1 MIKPIPPAAL
11 HPPGQRMVLQDLWKS
26 AIGCTILYGMSFLN
40 HQLYIERIDAYI
52 DPLIPRDRAI
62 VTHGHADHARFG
74 HKHVIATPDTVEIMK
89 VRYGENA
96 AETWQPLPYRTPLDL
111 GKGVTL
117 TLYPAGHILGSAQAL
132 LEYNGE
138 RIVVTG
144 DFKRGTDTTCEDFE
158 VVPCDILVT
167 EATFGLPVFQHPD
180 PKDEIQKLLDSVCDN
195 PERAHLVGAYALGKA
210 QRIIRLLREAGYHSR
225 YTCMARR

>member
-1 MIKPIPPAAL
+1 
-11 HPPGQRMVLQDLWKS
+11 
-26 AIGCTILYGMSFLN
+26 MSFLN
-40 HQLYIERIDAYI
+40 HQLYIERIDTYI

-96 AETWQPLPYRTPLDL
+96 AETWELLAYRTPLDL
-111 GKGVTL
+111 GNGVTL

-144 DFKRGTDTTCEDFE
+144 DFKRGSDTTCDDFE

-180 PKDEIQKLLDSVCDN
+180 PCLLYTSELPTSD
-195 PERAHLVGAYALGKA
+195 LV
-210 QRIIRLLREAGYHSR
+210 
-225 YTCMARR
+225 